1 MTGYLSHKN
10 DLSDPAFAS
19 AFDELSFWS
28 SRFGALLIDNIELR
42 RDLMILDLG
51 CGNGFP
57 SFELANRF
65 GASCHLTGM
74 DIWREGLNRARSKQR
89 FQKLANLS
97 FVEADGARMPFPD
110 STFHMI
116 VSNVGLNNFADPQG
130 VLAECRRALRSGG
143 SLYLT
148 TNIKGH
154 FAQFYDVFRRVLRE
168 MCKPV
173 HIDRLNANETH
184 RGTKESITSLL
195 IAAEYEINRMIERSF
210 DMRFVDGSAML
221 NHFLVKLGFLDGWR
235 SVVGDADEKAIFER
249 VEELLNEEAAKSG
262 ELRMSVPM
270 LFIEAKKPEGQA
282 S

>member
-1 MTGYLSHKN
+1 MTDYLSHKY
-10 DLSDPAFAS
+10 DLNDPAFAS

-42 RDLMILDLG
+42 KDSTILDLG

-65 GASCHLTGM
+65 GASSHVTGM

-97 FVEADGARMPFPD
+97 LVEADGARMPFRD
-110 STFHMI
+110 STFDVI
-116 VSNVGLNNFADPQG
+116 VSNVGLNNFSDPQT
-130 VLAECRRALRSGG
+130 VLAECLRVLRSGG

-148 TNIKGH
+148 TNVKGH
-154 FAQFYDVFRRVLRE
+154 FAQFYEVFRRVLLE
-168 MCKPV
+168 MGKPV
-173 HIDRLNANETH
+173 HIDRLNANEEH
-184 RGTKESITSLL
+184 RGTKETIIALL
-195 IAAEYEINRMIERSF
+195 IASGYNYGKMIEKSF

-235 SVVGDADEKAIFER
+235 SVVGPEDERAIFER
-249 VEELLNEEAAKSG
+249 VEDLLNEEAAKSG
-262 ELRMSVPM
+262 ELRMTVPM
-270 LFIEAKKPEGQA
+270 LFIEAKKPTDT
-282 S
+282 